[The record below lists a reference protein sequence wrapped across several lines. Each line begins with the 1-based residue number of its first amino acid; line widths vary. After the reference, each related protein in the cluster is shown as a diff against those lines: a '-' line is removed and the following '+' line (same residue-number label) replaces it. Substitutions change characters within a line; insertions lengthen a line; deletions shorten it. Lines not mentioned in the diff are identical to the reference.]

1 MDRHRR
7 PLIGRLGRAPR
18 VALPLAFLAVFF
30 VWPLGTILGR
40 AVSGAALLDVLG
52 DSALR
57 RVIAFTAFQAVA
69 STALTLAVGLPIA
82 GVIARYR
89 FPGRSALRVLLTVP
103 FVLPTVVVGTA
114 FLTVLRPGGPLA
126 FLGWQRGIGPLLLA
140 HVFFNLAVV
149 VRVVGGFWATL
160 DPTRE
165 AAARTLGASRLRTF
179 TGVTLPALAPAVIT
193 AAAIVT
199 CFTFT
204 SFGAVLILSDV
215 AHTTIETEIAR
226 QVFRF
231 ADLPVAAA
239 LAVVQVVAIG
249 AVLMAAARAQERRAG
264 RRSRVTA
271 AAAGQRPRSTGERV
285 LVAAVAGPAA
295 VFVAVPLAVLVVRSL
310 RPGGEWSLAAYR
322 GLGRVAPGPLLVS
335 PLHTIGTSLAF
346 AFVATGIAVVV
357 GGTAAVAIAAR
368 RGRATRLMDVLVTL
382 PLGTSAVT
390 VGLGMLLAFS
400 GGLLDVATDAWIVP
414 VAQAVVAVPFVVRTV
429 LPALRSVDPR
439 LRDAAAVL
447 GASPRRVWREVDLPV
462 TARAAAVAAA
472 FAAAISLGEFGAT
485 LFVARPD
492 AVTMPLAIERLL
504 ARPGDAAAGSA
515 FALAT
520 VLMVITAA
528 LVLVVDRVR
537 LPGGEV

>member
-7 PLIGRLGRAPR
+7 PLTGRLGRAAR
-18 VALPLAFLAVFF
+18 VALPLAFLGVFF
-30 VWPLGTILGR
+30 AWPLGAIIGR

-52 DSALR
+52 DPALR
-57 RVIAFTAFQAVA
+57 RVIAFTALQAVA
-69 STALTLAVGLPIA
+69 STALTLAVGLPLA

-89 FPGRSALRVLLTVP
+89 FPGRSALRVLVTVP

-193 AAAIVT
+193 AAAIVA

-239 LAVVQVVAIG
+239 LAVIQVVAIG
-249 AVLMAAARAQERRAG
+249 AVLAVAARAQERRAG

-271 AAAGQRPRSTGERV
+271 EAAGQRPRSVRERV

-295 VFVAVPLAVLVVRSL
+295 VFVAVPLAVLVLRSL
-310 RPGGEWSLAAYR
+310 RPGGEWSLTAYR
-322 GLGRVAPGPLLVS
+322 GLGRVAPGPLHVS

-346 AFVATGIAVVV
+346 ALVATGIAVVV

-368 RGRATRLMDVLVTL
+368 GGRATRLVDVLVTL

-390 VGLGMLLAFS
+390 VGLGMLFAFS
-400 GGLLDVATDAWIVP
+400 GGLLDVAADAWIVP

-504 ARPGDAAAGSA
+504 SRPGGAAAGSA

-537 LPGGEV
+537 LPGGEA

>member
-1 MDRHRR
+1 VDRHRR
-7 PLIGRLGRAPR
+7 PLIGRLGRAAR

-249 AVLMAAARAQERRAG
+249 VVLAVAARAQERWAG

-271 AAAGQRPRSTGERV
+271 EAAGRRPRSAGERV